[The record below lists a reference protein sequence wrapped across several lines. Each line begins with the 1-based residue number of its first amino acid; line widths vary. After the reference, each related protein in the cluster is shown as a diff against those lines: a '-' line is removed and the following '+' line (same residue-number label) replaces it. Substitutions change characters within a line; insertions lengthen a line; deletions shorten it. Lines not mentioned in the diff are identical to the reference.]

1 METLS
6 LDGEWQLAYFPEAD
20 GMPLNPDELA
30 HYQCP
35 RIPANVPGNVELD
48 LARSGEIPALP
59 ELMRGLNLTKLR
71 KYECY
76 DWWYTRTFAREEWFD
91 KGHIE
96 LVFNGLDV
104 FATIWLNGVKIG
116 ETRNAKLCYRF
127 DVTQYLKDQN
137 NHLLHMIHIQ

>member
-59 ELMRGLNLTKLR
+59 ELMRGLTLTKLR

-76 DWWYTRTFAREEWFD
+76 DWWYLSEDLQEQPGVRYIHDYSRRDKDNNRER
-91 KGHIE
+91 IQ
-96 LVFNGLDV
+96 
-104 FATIWLNGVKIG
+104 A
-116 ETRNAKLCYRF
+116 
-127 DVTQYLKDQN
+127 
-137 NHLLHMIHIQ
+137 LHDAVADAVRKRRENK